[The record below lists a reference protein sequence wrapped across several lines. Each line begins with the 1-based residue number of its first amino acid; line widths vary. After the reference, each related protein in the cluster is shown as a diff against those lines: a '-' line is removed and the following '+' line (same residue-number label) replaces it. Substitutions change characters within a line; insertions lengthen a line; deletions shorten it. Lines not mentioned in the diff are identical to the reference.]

1 MEDLLLQPKLVYI
14 SKFFF
19 IKNIF
24 KSYFGLSIS
33 YVSTLSFVAEVY
45 AIHFASQGI
54 EQSYNSLLKELKEGN
69 MQNLNDCHAN
79 SAGLKAFCSWA
90 VRDGIRICRDCCE
103 GLGYSAYNRLARLI
117 IDFAVQTTWD
127 GDNVILAQ
135 QTARYLLSSLAKV
148 SQGKNLQGSVK
159 YLESSKLLLSSK
171 FFCDSEESLMDFN
184 QLLQALQY
192 RTANLCHYIAL
203 RLQEE
208 ISQGKSSE
216 EAWDECCK
224 IKTLG

>member
-1 MEDLLLQPKLVYI
+1 MDYQSHMYRLFPLL
-14 SKFFF
+14 
-19 IKNIF
+19 
-24 KSYFGLSIS
+24 
-33 YVSTLSFVAEVY
+33 AEVY

-90 VRDGIRICRDCCE
+90 VRDGISICRDCCG